1 MPLRKTISSRG
12 SETSRD
18 NAPSRTI
25 ENPNIHPR
33 VIEQVEAP
41 PPTVKGISQLLS
53 NWERL
58 VEIQTHK
65 SKLKSLKHILRLL

>member
-1 MPLRKTISSRG
+1 MHPRKTSYSQG
-12 SETSRD
+12 SKASRD

-33 VIEQVEAP
+33 VTEQVEAP
-41 PPTVKGISQLLS
+41 PPTVEGISQLLS

-58 VEIQTHK
+58 NEIQTHAAE
-65 SKLKSLKHILRLL
+65 IQAQVVEAWA